1 MQGTRVQPLVRADPK
16 IKVMGME
23 EGRAPRERGDQ
34 GLLAF
39 QDLPGGGG
47 SGPRQGGLCE

>member
-1 MQGTRVQPLVRADPK
+1 MVQGTRVQPLVRADPK
-16 IKVMGME
+16 IKVTGME
-23 EGRAPRERGDQ
+23 EGRAPREGGDQ

-47 SGPRQGGLCE
+47 SGPRQGGL